1 MELRDSLHSA
11 FFHCIKSNSQ
21 SIFTPAVLHH
31 HKRKRRN
38 CTGKPKGR
46 MRLRKNNENKEPL
59 KYIQVSQ
66 GICKIFP
73 CERHLTKGKMVLKC
87 LLLFKHCLLLTPD
100 SLVFL
105 QPLLLKSSLHA
116 PLLPVPHPCGG
127 FYTRRS
133 LLTLNTPRTVSNRPM
148 VSVTVYVYVKTPKSL
163 APA

>member
-1 MELRDSLHSA
+1 
-11 FFHCIKSNSQ
+11 
-21 SIFTPAVLHH
+21 
-31 HKRKRRN
+31 
-38 CTGKPKGR
+38 

-105 QPLLLKSSLHA
+105 QPLLLKSALHA

-133 LLTLNTPRTVSNRPM
+133 LLTLNTPCTVPNRPM
-148 VSVTVYVYVKTPKSL
+148 VSVTMYVQVKTPKSL
-163 APA
+163 APGQNSKHSLTYKYLLCPYYQQGTEVHVVMELANMQVMRK